1 MGRGFLC
8 LLCASLLVSS
18 LWGFQK
24 LQSRMTNQDVIELV
38 SLGFSDGV
46 IIDKIRTAQGSE
58 FDTSIP
64 ALKELQAAR
73 VSDAV
78 IRAMISAQ
86 QNTTGST
93 LLVNPA
99 GSSTGPLPIEIG
111 VYIRV
116 NGSLVE
122 MEPEIVNWQT
132 GGFVKTHATLGLV
145 KGDLNGKISGA
156 ISPTQLSAP
165 AVLVIRTAEGTSV
178 TEYQLL
184 HLHGKSNRRE
194 FRAVTG
200 GVIHQSGGAE
210 RDTIHFEPRK
220 IAERTWEISLGE
232 LTAGQYG
239 FLPPGVYSSSISS
252 SGKMYTFG
260 IAQEKEHPAG
270 TNARSSLD
278 EAMEGPP
285 APPVEYG
292 SQCVQLS
299 PAKSIQLDRA
309 GDCRSY
315 HRNHRRDRHS
325 QNEPWCPQGAG
336 DSATIQDLSVMR
348 SATDLY
354 NTEHPQM
361 PLTSSTTAANLL
373 SALTLYSD
381 VNGNTSATKTNTCIY
396 GPYLKSIPNLPV
408 GTNKNLNTLTTTG
421 PAGTGTFA
429 WYFDGTTFW
438 LRTGHR
444 CRCHQQS
451 L

>member
-8 LLCASLLVSS
+8 LLLCLSLLVSS
-18 LWGFQK
+18 LWGSQK

-64 ALKELQAAR
+64 ALKDLQAAK

-78 IRAMISAQ
+78 IRAMIDAQ
-86 QNTTGST
+86 QNETGAT
-93 LLVNPA
+93 LPGNPA

-132 GGFVKTHATLGLV
+132 GGFVKTHATLGFV

-156 ISPTQLSAP
+156 TSPNQLSRP

-220 IAERTWEISLGE
+220 IAERTWEISLGD
-232 LTAGQYG
+232 LTAGEYG

-260 IAQEKEHPAG
+260 IAQEKEHPAA

-278 EAMEGPP
+278 EVMEGPP
-285 APPVEYG
+285 APPVEHG
-292 SQCVQLS
+292 SIGASATGNPETRHDGVAVS
-299 PAKSIQLDRA
+299 YVEAGGPADQIGLKVGDVILALADRYVFTA
-309 GDCRSY
+309 NELKDEVHKYQPGSSVTLRY
-315 HRNHRRDRHS
+315 RRYAIIFDIPITIRK
-325 QNEPWCPQGAG
+325 
-336 DSATIQDLSVMR
+336 DSALGKRPDPQ
-348 SATDLY
+348 AT
-354 NTEHPQM
+354 
-361 PLTSSTTAANLL
+361 A
-373 SALTLYSD
+373 
-381 VNGNTSATKTNTCIY
+381 
-396 GPYLKSIPNLPV
+396 
-408 GTNKNLNTLTTTG
+408 
-421 PAGTGTFA
+421 F
-429 WYFDGTTFW
+429 
-438 LRTGHR
+438 
-444 CRCHQQS
+444 
-451 L
+451 

>member
-1 MGRGFLC
+1 MVYRSGASLGFPEFCMGRGFLC
-8 LLCASLLVSS
+8 LLCASLLISS
-18 LWGFQK
+18 VWGSQK

-46 IIDKIRTAQGSE
+46 IIDKIRTSQGSD

-64 ALKELQAAR
+64 ALKELKAAK

-78 IRAMISAQ
+78 IRAMINAHE
-86 QNTTGST
+86 NATGAT
-93 LLVNPA
+93 LPVNA
-99 GSSTGPLPIEIG
+99 SGSSTGPLPIEIG
-111 VYIRV
+111 VYIRA

-132 GGFVKTHATLGLV
+132 GGFVKTYATLGFV

-156 ISPTQLSAP
+156 ISPTQLSRP

-232 LTAGQYG
+232 LTAGEYG

-260 IAQEKEHPAG
+260 ISQEKEHPAG
-270 TNARSSLD
+270 TNAKSSLD
-278 EAMEGPP
+278 EVMEGTPP
-285 APPVEYG
+285 PPDEYG
-292 SQCVQLS
+292 SIGASTTGNPETRHDGVAVS
-299 PAKSIQLDRA
+299 YIEAGGPADQIGLKI
-309 GDCRSY
+309 GDVILALADHYVFTANELKDQVHKYQPGSTVTLRY
-315 HRNHRRDRHS
+315 RRYAIIFDIPITIRK
-325 QNEPWCPQGAG
+325 
-336 DSATIQDLSVMR
+336 DSAVGRRPDPQ
-348 SATDLY
+348 AT
-354 NTEHPQM
+354 
-361 PLTSSTTAANLL
+361 A
-373 SALTLYSD
+373 
-381 VNGNTSATKTNTCIY
+381 
-396 GPYLKSIPNLPV
+396 
-408 GTNKNLNTLTTTG
+408 
-421 PAGTGTFA
+421 F
-429 WYFDGTTFW
+429 
-438 LRTGHR
+438 
-444 CRCHQQS
+444 
-451 L
+451 